1 MNEKIKQLAEQA
13 GYYLYDLTETH
24 ECKTV
29 ETDST
34 DEWITLEKFAELLV
48 RDIINVL
55 ESKNEIRHIA
65 LTSFTL
71 SVVEGT
77 IEKSI
82 NAITEHYGMKQH
94 HRIKNERTVGRKVS
108 SL

>member
-1 MNEKIKQLAEQA
+1 MNERILELSQQADSMTREIVTDLRETPIYNKIR
-13 GYYLYDLTETH
+13 D
-24 ECKTV
+24 
-29 ETDST
+29 
-34 DEWITLEKFAELLV
+34 EKFAELIV
-48 RDIINVL
+48 KDIINVL
-55 ESKNEIRHIA
+55 ESKNEIKHIA
-65 LTSFTL
+65 STSFTL

-94 HRIKNERTVGRKVS
+94 HRIKNERTMGRKVS

>member
-1 MNEKIKQLAEQA
+1 MNERIYELAEQA
-13 GYYLYDLTETH
+13 GAYCESLRGGDYKPPVLDLMN
-24 ECKTV
+24 
-29 ETDST
+29 
-34 DEWITLEKFAELLV
+34 LEKFAELIIQ
-48 RDIINVL
+48 DIINVL
-55 ESKNEIRHIA
+55 ETKNEIRHIA
-65 LTSFTL
+65 STSFTL